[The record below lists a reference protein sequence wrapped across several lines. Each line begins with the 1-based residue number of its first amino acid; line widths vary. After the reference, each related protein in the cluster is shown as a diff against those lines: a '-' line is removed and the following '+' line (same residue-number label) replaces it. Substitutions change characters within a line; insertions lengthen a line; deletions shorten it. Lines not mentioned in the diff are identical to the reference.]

1 VVSQYALCI
10 KISDNVLSIADG
22 DRIKHSIAFAAVH
35 ESGPGTFETS
45 VDVRSTAAFGG
56 NPDIEQTSPEL
67 RSLTDGVE
75 KVSKTKLWN

>member
-35 ESGPGTFETS
+35 EFETS

-67 RSLTDGVE
+67 RSLTQLRHWQNQ
-75 KVSKTKLWN
+75 KLLPKRRTD